1 MYLNTY
7 TKQILSYRNPATIN
21 SSLQH
26 VFLPNYV
33 AFFLSQK
40 KKKKKKKKGYQYVV
54 GGDDRKGHTK
64 VDSTIKLKVDSTI
77 KLTPR

>member
-33 AFFLSQK
+33 AFFFLSQK
-40 KKKKKKKKGYQYVV
+40 KKKEKKKKKKEKKKRLPICCGW
-54 GGDDRKGHTK
+54 G
-64 VDSTIKLKVDSTI
+64 
-77 KLTPR
+77 

>member
-33 AFFLSQK
+33 AFFFCL
-40 KKKKKKKKGYQYVV
+40 KKKKKKKKGYRYVV

-64 VDSTIKLKVDSTI
+64 VDSTRKLKVDSTI

>member
-7 TKQILSYRNPATIN
+7 TKQILSYRNPTTIN

-33 AFFLSQK
+33 AFFFCL
-40 KKKKKKKKGYQYVV
+40 KKKKKKGYQYVV